1 MGGVGGALVSRT
13 AFVFPGQGAQHP
25 GMGKALADAFP
36 ESREVFDRADEA
48 LGTALS
54 RVCFEGSEDEL
65 ALTET
70 TQPAILTVSVAA
82 LRALES
88 RGVTC
93 EAAAGHSL
101 GEYSAHVAAG
111 TLAFEDAV
119 RAVRLRGRFMQEA
132 VPVGEGAMAAI
143 IGLEPD
149 QVESICREA
158 AEGRVV
164 SPANLNG
171 PGQVVIA
178 GHADAVHRAVEA
190 ASAAGAKRAIPL
202 AVSAPF
208 HSALMEPAAERLG
221 PVLEEIAFSDPGIPV
236 FVNVDAA
243 PVRSDGAARS
253 ALIRQVASP
262 VRWQELVTE
271 MAASGIDTLV
281 EIGPGR
287 VLSGLARRIDR
298 SLTTMAVSDPEG
310 VEKAAAALGGRS

>member
-1 MGGVGGALVSRT
+1 MGRS
-13 AFVFPGQGAQHP
+13 
-25 GMGKALADAFP
+25 LADAFP
-36 ESREVFDRADEA
+36 ESREVFERADEA
-48 LGTALS
+48 LGTGLS
-54 RVCFEGSEDEL
+54 QVCFEGGEEEL

-93 EAAAGHSL
+93 ESAAGHSL

-111 TLAFEDAV
+111 TIAFEDAV
-119 RAVRLRGRFMQEA
+119 RAVRSRGRFMQEA

-143 IGLEPD
+143 IGLD
-149 QVESICREA
+149 ADRVESICREA
-158 AEGRVV
+158 ARGRVL

-178 GHADAVHRAVEA
+178 GHADAVQRAVEA

-202 AVSAPF
+202 TVSAPF
-208 HSALMEPAAERLG
+208 HCALMEPAARRLV
-221 PVLEEIAFSDPGIPV
+221 PVLEETAFADPSVPV

-243 PVRSDGAARS
+243 AVTSGGAARE

-262 VRWQELVTE
+262 VRWQDLVTA
-271 MAASGIDTLV
+271 MAASGIDTIV

-298 SLTTMAVSDPEG
+298 SLTTLAVSDPEG
-310 VEKAAAALGGRS
+310 VEKVAAALGGRS